1 MEYLQ
6 SGVGI
11 KLDKIFNFDPK
22 TFLTRFKL
30 SNILNQCSI
39 WKLKIWSNFCRP
51 LIVNT
56 PFRTHPNP
64 FVQPKPAPIDM
75 SEWYFF
81 GLKSSPIPTGAQ
93 LKFSLTFSS
102 EVKVTHLVDNSQP
115 DNFDSVHRAFLYW
128 DKNSES
134 IFRPTEATYKANRW
148 RSTPSPIMACLVSV
162 PWWRTAASRAFFRD
176 SEVTI

>member
-1 MEYLQ
+1 MPTPDCKY
-6 SGVGI
+6 S
-11 KLDKIFNFDPK
+11 
-22 TFLTRFKL
+22 TR
-30 SNILNQCSI
+30 
-39 WKLKIWSNFCRP
+39 
-51 LIVNT
+51 T
-56 PFRTHPNP
+56 YPNP
-64 FVQPKPAPIDM
+64 FVQPKPAPIEI

-93 LKFSLTFSS
+93 LKFSLTFWTK
-102 EVKVTHLVDNSQP
+102 VKVTHLVDNSQP
-115 DNFDSVHRAFLYW
+115 DNFDSVQRAFLYW

-176 SEVTI
+176 SEVTICTDLSLELWRKHKFNKCFYQIIFEALVR